1 MLVWSDPEPDAVG
14 VPRGVVTNAQ
24 HVLVQLTR
32 LPTTVAHAMSTGTFG
47 VSPDAV
53 SATLVSTGPRVD
65 ARLAVTP
72 SPLPDSPA
80 CCSVVI
86 ALIVGATFA
95 GQSICGFGASVPF
108 VTLNLKVER
117 KSTRLNS
124 SHLVISYAVFCLKNN
139 R

>member
-47 VSPDAV
+47 VSP
-53 SATLVSTGPRVD
+53 
-65 ARLAVTP
+65 
-72 SPLPDSPA
+72 A

-108 VTLNLKVER
+108 VTLNLKVEPVAHGNGDCWMFIYM
-117 KSTRLNS
+117 K
-124 SHLVISYAVFCLKNN
+124 VIASAIWIVCSPTGPAARITTSAVPRVQFAVSAPT
-139 R
+139 